1 MRRISLALL
10 LALLLPALAA
20 GASKDTKLTLVA
32 YSTPKDAY
40 GQLISAF
47 QKTKAGNGVTFSQS
61 YGASGEQSRAVA
73 AGLDAD
79 IVAFSLEPD
88 ITSLVQKNLVAK
100 NWNKDKY
107 KGMVTRSVVVFIVR
121 DGNPKNLKSW
131 NDLLKPGV
139 QVITPNPFTSGG
151 ARWNVMAA
159 YGGALRSGKT
169 PKQAVDYLGKL
180 WKHVVAQPTSAREG
194 LQTFL
199 AGRGDVFLAYEN
211 EAVFAQKKGQ
221 PVQFV
226 IPKAT
231 ILSEIVLLPLAAL
244 SWKAHGWGAVSTS
257 QATAALRLTLG
268 LSLAVAL
275 VNAVAGTV
283 IAWTL
288 VRDRFVG
295 QAFVNALVD
304 LPFAL
309 PTIVAGL
316 TLLALY
322 GPKSPVGLNA
332 AFTRWSL
339 LLALLFVT
347 LPFVVRTVQP
357 VLFELDR
364 ELEDAA
370 ASLGAGRLTT
380 FRRIILPSILP
391 AILSG
396 V

>member
-1 MRRISLALL
+1 LLIALF
-10 LALLLPALAA
+10 LPALAA

-40 GQLISAF
+40 GQLISAY
-47 QKTKAGNGVTFSQS
+47 QKTSAGSGVSFSQS
-61 YGASGEQSRAVA
+61 YGASGDQSRAVA

-121 DGNPKNLKSW
+121 DGNPKKLKTW

-211 EAVFAQKKGQ
+211 EAVFAQKHGQ

-231 ILSEIVLLPLAAL
+231 ILIENPIAVTSNSKHKTEANSFVKFLRTLPAQKIFAQNGYRPVVAAA
-244 SWKAHGWGAVSTS
+244 AHGFSFPTRPQLFTIKYVGGWPKVEKKFFDPKTGIMA
-257 QATAALRLTLG
+257 
-268 LSLAVAL
+268 
-275 VNAVAGTV
+275 
-283 IAWTL
+283 
-288 VRDRFVG
+288 RFQG
-295 QAFVNALVD
+295 
-304 LPFAL
+304 
-309 PTIVAGL
+309 
-316 TLLALY
+316 
-322 GPKSPVGLNA
+322 S
-332 AFTRWSL
+332 
-339 LLALLFVT
+339 
-347 LPFVVRTVQP
+347 
-357 VLFELDR
+357 
-364 ELEDAA
+364 
-370 ASLGAGRLTT
+370 
-380 FRRIILPSILP
+380 
-391 AILSG
+391 SG
-396 V
+396 G

>member
-10 LALLLPALAA
+10 LALLLPALAS

-47 QKTKAGNGVTFSQS
+47 QKTQAGNGVTFSQS

-79 IVAFSLEPD
+79 LVAFSLEPD
-88 ITSLVQKNLVAK
+88 VTSLVQKNLVAK
-100 NWNKDKY
+100 SWNKDKY
-107 KGMVTRSVVVFIVR
+107 KGMVTRSVVVFVVR
-121 DGNPKNLKSW
+121 DGNPKKLKTW

-139 QVITPNPFTSGG
+139 QVVTPNPFTSGG

-169 PKQAVDYLGKL
+169 PAQAVDYLGKL

-211 EAVFAQKKGQ
+211 EALFAQQKGQ

-231 ILSEIVLLPLAAL
+231 ILIENPV
-244 SWKAHGWGAVSTS
+244 AVTSTS
-257 QATAALRLTLG
+257 KHKEQA
-268 LSLAVAL
+268 
-275 VNAVAGTV
+275 
-283 IAWTL
+283 
-288 VRDRFVG
+288 
-295 QAFVNALVD
+295 QAFVNFLHTRPAQRI
-304 LPFAL
+304 FAEN
-309 PTIVAGL
+309 G
-316 TLLALY
+316 Y
-322 GPKSPVGLNA
+322 RPVVKGVTQGLNFPVRPQL
-332 AFTRWSL
+332 FTIKY
-339 LLALLFVT
+339 
-347 LPFVVRTVQP
+347 
-357 VLFELDR
+357 D
-364 ELEDAA
+364 
-370 ASLGAGRLTT
+370 
-380 FRRIILPSILP
+380 
-391 AILSG
+391 
-396 V
+396 

>member
-10 LALLLPALAA
+10 IALLLPALAA

-32 YSTPKDAY
+32 YSTPKEAY
-40 GQLISAF
+40 GQLITAF

-61 YGASGEQSRAVA
+61 FAASGEQSRAVA

-88 ITSLVQKNLVAK
+88 ITSLVQKKIVPTS
-100 NWNKDKY
+100 WNKDKY
-107 KGMVTRSVVVFIVR
+107 KGIVTRSVVVFVVR
-121 DGNPKNLKSW
+121 DGNPKKLKTW

-169 PKQAVDYLGKL
+169 PKQAADYLGKM

-211 EAVFAQKKGQ
+211 EALFAQQKGQ

-231 ILSEIVLLPLAAL
+231 ILIENPI
-244 SWKAHGWGAVSTS
+244 AVPSTS
-257 QATAALRLTLG
+257 KHKAEA
-268 LSLAVAL
+268 
-275 VNAVAGTV
+275 N
-283 IAWTL
+283 
-288 VRDRFVG
+288 
-295 QAFVNALVD
+295 AFVRFLRTA
-304 LPFAL
+304 PAQKIFAQNGYRPVVSSAARGFNF
-309 PTIVAGL
+309 PTRPQLFTIK
-316 TLLALY
+316 Y
-322 GPKSPVGLNA
+322 VGGWSKVEKK
-332 AFTRWSL
+332 FFDPRTGIMTRFQGS
-339 LLALLFVT
+339 
-347 LPFVVRTVQP
+347 
-357 VLFELDR
+357 
-364 ELEDAA
+364 
-370 ASLGAGRLTT
+370 
-380 FRRIILPSILP
+380 
-391 AILSG
+391 SG
-396 V
+396 G